1 MEIKLK
7 NTNVKLLKDKKR
19 NTTLVVIMPEYYWHK
34 HLEINNIGSYKI
46 KGTDTLLISYIKRKF
61 NIVKLAKE
69 IKKVIIKMNYKYKR
83 IILVGK
89 SKGGIVLQYLLKKLK
104 QEYYEK
110 AISISVPYK
119 GTIFANPKE
128 MQRVLKKKGKI
139 GRILFKNYIKV
150 YEGGKPDIM
159 IRNNSKEL
167 KELSENMIFN
177 SKFENYI
184 LKSNLKNFILDLL
197 RLDFE
202 SSFLFILDKYL
213 GVNGDG
219 IVAKRSQM
227 IKNKKVNN
235 IFLYGTHKSAYK
247 KTMKI
252 VLRDT

>member
-7 NTNVKLLKDKKR
+7 NVMVKMLKETKR
-19 NTTLVVIMPEYYWHK
+19 NETLIIVMPEYYWHK
-34 HLEINNIGSYKI
+34 HLAMKNFSSYKM
-46 KGTDTLLISYIKRKF
+46 KGTDALLISYIKRKF
-61 NIVKLAKE
+61 NVNKLAKE
-69 IKKVIIKMNYKYKR
+69 IKKVVIKMNYKYKR

-89 SKGGIVLQYLLKKLK
+89 SKGGIILQYLLKKLD
-104 QEYYEK
+104 ERYYEK
-110 AISISVPYK
+110 VVSVSVPYK

-128 MQRVLKKKGKI
+128 MQRVLERKGRM
-139 GRILFKNYIKV
+139 GSLFFKNYIRI

-159 IRNNSKEL
+159 IRKRSKEL
-167 KELSENMIFN
+167 IEINKNIIFN

-219 IVAKRSQM
+219 IVAKRSQV
-227 IKNKKVNN
+227 IKNKKVKN
-235 IFLYGTHKSAYK
+235 IFLYGIHKSAYRRV
-247 KTMKI
+247 MKI
-252 VLRDT
+252 VLKDT